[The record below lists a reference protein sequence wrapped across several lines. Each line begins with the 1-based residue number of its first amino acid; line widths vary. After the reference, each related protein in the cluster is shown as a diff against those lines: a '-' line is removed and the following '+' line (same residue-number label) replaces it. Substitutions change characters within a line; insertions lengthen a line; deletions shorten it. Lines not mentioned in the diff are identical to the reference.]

1 MELEFGMAVYC
12 DATDESMKTV
22 SEAQT
27 VSSGAFTSYLY
38 NIGGRINSIET
49 NAGTCIGQYQFN
61 NTDTHDH
68 TLNLYPNIVFVHLNY
83 YIISREIGRKYFS
96 FK

>member
-1 MELEFGMAVYC
+1 MELEFGMAVDC

-22 SEAQT
+22 SEAET
-27 VSSGAFTSYLY
+27 VATGAFTSYLY
-38 NIGGRINSIET
+38 NIDGRINSIET

-83 YIISREIGRKYFS
+83 YIISCEIGRKYLS